1 MKIMKFGGT
10 SVLDA
15 ERIRS
20 TVAIIVDHARREP
33 VVVVLSA
40 MRGVTDSLIQSAEQ
54 AQDGDL
60 AYRTTLSEIADRQ
73 ESAVQELFAVDARR
87 SSGPATETLRS
98 GLHALLEELAE
109 ILHGVSLVRECSPR
123 TMDLVMSFGERL
135 NCTLVADYLRFLGE
149 KASFVDARGLIVTD
163 GSHGRA
169 QVDYAATRERTRD
182 GLSEVDGIP
191 IVTGFI
197 ASSRDGSTTTLGRD
211 GSDFTASIIGASIGA
226 SVIEIWTDVDGVLS
240 ADPRY
245 VESAFVVPQMT
256 FQDAMELS
264 YFGAKVIHP
273 STMIPAVRANIPIVI
288 KNTLRPEA
296 PGTLISE
303 KAAAEGRTVT
313 GIASI
318 EDVALI
324 NVEGSGMIGVRG
336 IASRVFRALAD
347 ADVNVIMISQASS
360 EHSICLVCRES
371 EADAAVGSLE
381 RELAREVASGAVERF
396 QLVRDLEIVAII
408 GGNMRGTPGI
418 SGRLFSALGEE
429 RINVLA
435 IAQGSSERNISF
447 VVSKNDS
454 RRALNTVHRAF
465 LEGGA

>member
-15 ERIRS
+15 ERIGN
-20 TVAIIVDHARREP
+20 TVGIIIDHARKEQ

-40 MRGVTDSLIQSAEQ
+40 MRGVTDALIGAANQ
-54 AQDGDL
+54 AQNGDDS
-60 AYRTTLSEIADRQ
+60 YRSTLSEIADRQ
-73 ESAVQELFAVDARR
+73 ESALQELFATGKTSAAAVSAESVR
-87 SSGPATETLRS
+87 PKLRE
-98 GLHALLEELAE
+98 LLEELEE

-135 NCTLVADYLRFLGE
+135 NCTLVADYIQFLGE
-149 KASFVDARGLIVTD
+149 PAQFVDARTLIATD
-163 GSHGRA
+163 GAHGRA
-169 QVDYAATRERTRD
+169 EVDYSTTNERTRAVLP
-182 GLSEVDGIP
+182 GVEGIP

-197 ASSRDGSTTTLGRD
+197 ACSRDGSTTTLGRN
-211 GSDFTASIIGASIGA
+211 GSDFTASILGAA
-226 SVIEIWTDVDGVLS
+226 LEARVIEIWTDVDGVLS

-245 VESAFVVPQMT
+245 VESAFVVPEMS
-256 FQDAMELS
+256 FQEAMELS
-264 YFGAKVIHP
+264 YFGARVIHP
-273 STMIPAVRANIPIVI
+273 STMIPAVRANIPILI

-296 PGTLISE
+296 PGSLIS
-303 KAAAEGRTVT
+303 RTSSQGKTIT

-336 IASRVFRALAD
+336 VASRVFRALAD

-360 EHSICLVCRES
+360 EHSICLVCRER
-371 EADAAVGSLE
+371 EADAAVASLE
-381 RELAREVASGAVERF
+381 RELARELESGAVERF
-396 QLVRDLEIVAII
+396 QLIRNLEIIAII
-408 GGNMRGTPGI
+408 GENMRGTPGI
-418 SGRLFSALGEE
+418 SGRLFSALGNE

-447 VVSKNDS
+447 VVAKSES

-465 LEGGA
+465 LEEKA